1 MLRRFGIVL
10 TVAALSFVLL
20 VPAVPVGAEE
30 MAKEGELK
38 RVRKKVEALR
48 AWRLTEELNLD
59 EGTSARLFPAM
70 READEE
76 RRQIHV
82 RNRELIR
89 EMTRELAGEGTG
101 PARIDEIL
109 DELTA
114 NRREMF
120 RAEERHLNRVREIL
134 DSEGT
139 ARYLMFQLRFER
151 ELKRKAAE
159 AFQERRKT
167 GDGPRG
173 PRGSVDG
180 SGSGDDSGSDSGS
193 GSGGGSG
200 NGSGNG
206 SGGGSGK
213 GR

>member
-1 MLRRFGIVL
+1 MIKRFGIVL
-10 TVAALSFVLL
+10 TVAVLSFVLL

-48 AWRLTEELNLD
+48 AWKLTEELNLD
-59 EGTSARLFPAM
+59 EEKSAKLFPAM

-89 EMTRELAGEGTG
+89 EMARELAGEGTG

-114 NRREMF
+114 NRREMN
-120 RAEERHLNRVREIL
+120 RAEERHLSRVRQIL

-151 ELKRKAAE
+151 DMKRKAAE
-159 AFQERRKT
+159 AFQERRR
-167 GDGPRG
+167 GGEGPESRRG
-173 PRGSVDG
+173 
-180 SGSGDDSGSDSGS
+180 GDDSGTGAGSDSGS
-193 GSGGGSG
+193 GEGSGSGSG
-200 NGSGNG
+200 NGR
-206 SGGGSGK
+206 K
-213 GR
+213 

>member
-1 MLRRFGIVL
+1 MSKKYWFVL
-10 TVAALSFVLL
+10 GVAVLSFSLL
-20 VPAVPVGAEE
+20 VQAVPARAEE
-30 MAKEGELK
+30 MAQEGDLK

-59 EGTSARLFPAM
+59 EETSARLFPAM

-89 EMTRELAGEGTG
+89 EMARELAGEGTG

-114 NRREMF
+114 NRREMN
-120 RAEERHLNRVREIL
+120 RAEERHFNRVREIL

-159 AFQERRKT
+159 AFQGRRRDGERPEGR
-167 GDGPRG
+167 RG
-173 PRGSVDG
+173 RGDG
-180 SGSGDDSGSDSGS
+180 SGSGGGVGGGDGNGSGGGSDSGS
-193 GSGGGSG
+193 GS
-200 NGSGNG
+200 N
-206 SGGGSGK
+206 
-213 GR
+213 RR

>member
-59 EGTSARLFPAM
+59 EGTSAKLFPAM

-89 EMTRELAGEGTG
+89 EMARELAGEGTG

-114 NRREMF
+114 NRREMN

-151 ELKRKAAE
+151 EMKRKAAE
-159 AFQERRKT
+159 AFQERRKA
-167 GDGPRG
+167 GEGPESRRG
-173 PRGSVDG
+173 GDG
-180 SGSGDDSGSDSGS
+180 SGF
-193 GSGGGSG
+193 GGGVGGGDG
-200 NGSGNG
+200 NGR
-206 SGGGSGK
+206 K
-213 GR
+213 

>member
-1 MLRRFGIVL
+1 MSKKYWFVL
-10 TVAALSFVLL
+10 GVAVLSFSLL
-20 VPAVPVGAEE
+20 VPAVPARAEE
-30 MAKEGELK
+30 MAQEGDLK

-59 EGTSARLFPAM
+59 EETSARLFPAM

-89 EMTRELAGEGTG
+89 EMARELAGEGTG

-114 NRREMF
+114 NRREMN

-159 AFQERRKT
+159 AFQGRRRDGERPEGR
-167 GDGPRG
+167 RG
-173 PRGSVDG
+173 RGDG
-180 SGSGDDSGSDSGS
+180 SGSGGGVGGGDGNGSGGGSDSGS
-193 GSGGGSG
+193 GS
-200 NGSGNG
+200 N
-206 SGGGSGK
+206 
-213 GR
+213 RR